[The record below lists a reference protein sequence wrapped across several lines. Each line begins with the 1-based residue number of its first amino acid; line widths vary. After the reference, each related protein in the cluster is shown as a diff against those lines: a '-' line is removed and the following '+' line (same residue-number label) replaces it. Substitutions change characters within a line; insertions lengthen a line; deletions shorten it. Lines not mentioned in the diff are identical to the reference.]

1 MDFSIDMLSLGNAD
15 CNIIWTKAENSDFV
29 TIIDGGNP
37 KDAKTIIEHYESYIM
52 PHISKDSPILII
64 NTHPH
69 SDHIG
74 GLVDLVH
81 YFKYKIV
88 RFYYN
93 DPTDYIEEAKRNDIR
108 NLNESF
114 LYSNKRVKKLFA
126 SLQESDKLSD
136 VLKQYGIN
144 KLEAFSD
151 NQLDHNLFEFV
162 GPSKDFYLEQLSY
175 FTNINN
181 LKTSGS
187 NIQPESEINEVQEGL
202 NSCDIVDEKN
212 DASAEN
218 LTSVL
223 TKFID
228 SSNRKYLFT
237 ADAGVD
243 AFESAKSNG
252 FNIRDLHFCQLP
264 HHGSRRNVSTN
275 WICNFNPN
283 LFWVSANGSKKHPRK
298 AVISCIK
305 KNLPECK
312 TYSTHKTGTIH
323 INSKSNLFPERN
335 WNTAEPL

>member
-15 CNIIWTKAENSDFV
+15 CNIIWTKAENADFV

-37 KDAKTIIEHYESYIM
+37 KDAKTIIEHYESYIK
-52 PHISKDSPILII
+52 PHISNDSPILII

-81 YFKYKIV
+81 YFKNKIV

-93 DPTDYIEEAKRNDIR
+93 DPTDYIEEAKRNELKS
-108 NLNESF
+108 LNESF
-114 LYSNKRVKKLFA
+114 LYSNQRVKKLFA
-126 SLQESDKLSD
+126 SLQQSDDLSD
-136 VLKQYGIN
+136 VLEQYGIP

-151 NQLDHNLFEFV
+151 NKLDHNLFEFV
-162 GPSKDFYLEQLSY
+162 GPSKIFYLQQLRY
-175 FTNINN
+175 FTNIDI

-187 NIQPESEINEVQEGL
+187 NIQPESDINEVQEGL

-243 AFESAKSNG
+243 AFESAASNG
-252 FNIRDLHFCQLP
+252 YSIKDLHFCQLP

-275 WICNFNPN
+275 WISNFNPKQ
-283 LFWVSANGSKKHPRK
+283 FWVSANGSKKHPRK

-305 KNLPECK
+305 KNLPDCK

-323 INSKSNLFPERN
+323 INSKANLFPDRN
-335 WNTAEPL
+335 WGTAEPL